1 MTGLVQV
8 TIVQTQVSVHQII
21 VSFDLTYAEDV
32 IVYLQVMKTVLGE
45 ATMPESLSVLLY
57 IRWGWKKKTSLK
69 IQTNLLLSEVAF
81 KIKMTWFSWVKVCK
95 ISDE

>member
-57 IRWGWKKKTSLK
+57 IRWGWKKKHH
-69 IQTNLLLSEVAF
+69 
-81 KIKMTWFSWVKVCK
+81 
-95 ISDE
+95 